1 MTLPLLTLWQRG
13 VYLSKAAFHF
23 SPDAEKEA
31 YQRVHKASA
40 LSALTNTLQD
50 AQAQGTE
57 TNQATI
63 SGLNAMSNVLSKR
76 SAWYSRRYEATLKAL
91 KSGILVAYGFEPPRR
106 MESQPYEIPAA
117 YWAGRVRWDNA
128 TLTVNGLEFIE
139 VRVLATQVRDRL
151 VGISHETTTDLQR
164 GRPSIKADVEE
175 AFATLLQKGLIDIS
189 KSAKSHFPLVRQCLQ
204 TIQPGASYSDT
215 KPGDEGIRTY
225 FSPLFNELKKTN
237 KQ

>member
-1 MTLPLLTLWQRG
+1 MTTTLQALWQRG
-13 VYLSKAAFHF
+13 IRLNQAPHSFAPKA
-23 SPDAEKEA
+23 DKAEYKRLYE
-31 YQRVHKASA
+31 ASA
-40 LSALTNTLQD
+40 ITAWSDAMAKMQETGRSGVDAVSEVLTEPQKILSARTEWDDRMRKFILHHLTHGNLF
-50 AQAQGTE
+50 G
-57 TNQATI
+57 
-63 SGLNAMSNVLSKR
+63 
-76 SAWYSRRYEATLKAL
+76 
-91 KSGILVAYGFEPPRR
+91 YGFEPPRR

-215 KPGDEGIRTY
+215 KPGDEGIRTH